1 MEHLTPENAPGSWE
15 MVEKLERQI
24 LQALDGDYRFQ
35 REVSDAVKYLKT
47 GALRPFFDID
57 YALQGWWMLY
67 GEMGY
72 GEMGQI
78 PGDDQLREYV
88 DNQRKRDGK
97 AKISTRSWK
106 EVLKKLP
113 PLPLSRE

>member
-1 MEHLTPENAPGSWE
+1 
-15 MVEKLERQI
+15 
-24 LQALDGDYRFQ
+24 
-35 REVSDAVKYLKT
+35 
-47 GALRPFFDID
+47 
-57 YALQGWWMLY
+57 MLL

-97 AKISTRSWK
+97 AKISTRSSFK